1 MRKKVLALVFAVG
14 LFMALAVP
22 QLGGG
27 GSAYAAGCKEFG
39 QATKAGAPW
48 GADTKAQN
56 EAGPPGVI
64 ADNVAG
70 AQAALCP

>member
-1 MRKKVLALVFAVG
+1 MRKKILAFVFGAG
-14 LFMALAVP
+14 LLMAIAVP
-22 QLGGG
+22 MFSGGD
-27 GSAYAAGCKEFG
+27 SAYAGCKDFG
-39 QATKAGAPW
+39 QATAAGAPW

-70 AQAALCP
+70 AKAALCS